1 MAVFTIDF
9 VARAE
14 RGNEWL
20 IVLVESGP
28 WTGSIEQNLHR
39 LQKNLYDCV
48 DAVLDGQLAEKFPQF
63 VGMHLTIRVDFYN
76 VNRSDVEPFFDSFAT
91 GALGTGDYKKAV
103 ASSPFVKGIAFEAN
117 FDSIH

>member
-1 MAVFTIDF
+1 MFTIDF
-9 VARAE
+9 IARGE
-14 RGNEWL
+14 RSNEWL

-28 WTGSIEQNLHR
+28 WTGSIEANLQP
-39 LQKNLYDCV
+39 LQTNLYDCV
-48 DAVLDGQLAEKFPQF
+48 DSVLDGQLADEFPQF

-76 VNRSDVEPFFDSFAT
+76 INKVDVEPFFDSFAT
-91 GALGTGDYKKAV
+91 EALGTGDYKKAV

>member
-9 VARAE
+9 VARGE
-14 RGNEWL
+14 RSNEWL

-28 WTGSIEQNLHR
+28 WTGPIEANLRR

-63 VGMHLTIRVDFYN
+63 VGMHLIIRVDFYDIS
-76 VNRSDVEPFFDSFAT
+76 RGDVEPFFDSFAA
-91 GALGTGDYKKAV
+91 GALDTGDYKKAV
-103 ASSPFVKGIAFEAN
+103 ASSPFVKDIAFEAN